1 MTHRTIEVPPDL
13 AGERADKVIA
23 LCLGVSRSEARSIVD
38 SGDAIVKDRSIKAS
52 DKLAVGTSVSLLV
65 PVIDTTLYP
74 DATVPFEVLYE
85 DEHLLVVDK
94 PIGVIVH
101 PGSGRSTGTL
111 ANGLLARYPEIQ
123 GVGSEGRFGIV
134 HRLDRD
140 TSGLLV
146 VALTQ
151 DSHERLTQ
159 MLKDRSVSRR
169 YLALVQHGFTNT
181 TGTVDAAIGRDP
193 NNRTTMR
200 VTRDGRQSLTHYRRL
215 ASWDAFDA
223 SLLSVTLETGR
234 THQIRVHMRAIEH
247 PIIGDAVYGRRGA
260 VGDPGR
266 PWLHARQ
273 LTFSHPQTG
282 ATVDIV
288 AQLPNDLSDSLVA
301 LGDPDK
307 GETADVDGE
316 VL

>member
-1 MTHRTIEVPPDL
+1 MTRRRIEVPPDL

-23 LCLGVSRSEARSIVD
+23 VCLGVSRSEARSIVD
-38 SGDAIVKDRSIKAS
+38 SGDATVDDRSVKAS
-52 DKLAVGTSVSLLV
+52 DKLAVGTTVSLLV
-65 PVIDTTLYP
+65 PVADTTLYP
-74 DATVPFEVLYE
+74 DDTVPFGVLYE

-101 PGSGRSTGTL
+101 PGSGRTTGTL
-111 ANGLLARYPEIQ
+111 ANGLLARYPDIE
-123 GVGSEGRFGIV
+123 GVGAEGRFGIV

-146 VALTQ
+146 VARTQ
-151 DSHERLTQ
+151 DSYERLTD
-159 MLKDRSVSRR
+159 MLRDRSVSRR

-193 NNRTTMR
+193 SNRTKMR
-200 VTRDGRQSLTHYRRL
+200 VTKDGRKSLTHYRRL
-215 ASWDAFDA
+215 ASWDSADA

-234 THQIRVHMRAIEH
+234 THQIRVHMRAIDH
-247 PIIGDAVYGRRGA
+247 PIIGDAVYGRRG
-260 VGDPGR
+260 VIGDPGR

-273 LTFSHPQTG
+273 LTFVHPQIGTS
-282 ATVDIV
+282 VDIISP
-288 AQLPNDLSDSLVA
+288 LPTDLTDSLVA
-301 LGDPDK
+301 LGEPDK
-307 GETADVDGE
+307 GETADVNGE